1 MHICMTLSCS
11 VISVL
16 FTICLVILFGISSGQ
31 KSSKEGC
38 WLRKNI
44 EKKKKIFWCVSI
56 HIRSKNSSRLL
67 SIKKRPFNQ
76 LLLLK
81 YLPTLVTIILLIG
94 CLQAHTSTA
103 SCSWSPPASS
113 PPSWFSIITTAWRTL
128 MRCQAGWDNY
138 QNANLLIFLLMK
150 FLLLL
155 SIWVLKC

>member
-44 EKKKKIFWCVSI
+44 EEEQLFWCVSI

-113 PPSWFSIITTAWRTL
+113 PPSSSSTTTTGSRTPT
-128 MRCQAGWDNY
+128 RCQNG
-138 QNANLLIFLLMK
+138 
-150 FLLLL
+150 
-155 SIWVLKC
+155 